1 MNTPYWQQQTPAKP
15 LYPDIAWNKPQQRA
29 QAGKLGIIG
38 GNRLSFRAIEHSY
51 TTALATGVGQARVV
65 LPDALRGTIPASV
78 TDTIFAAS
86 NSSGSLGN
94 EAWPELQALTGWADA
109 LLLIGDAGRNSQTAI
124 VYEKLVSHTTA
135 PLIISRDAVDL
146 LMPSAPQLASQS
158 NILIIASFSQVQKL
172 LRTLYYPKILT
183 FRMPLLQL
191 VETLHK
197 FTITYPL
204 TLATFHA
211 DTILIAQHGTV
222 TSTPWSQ
229 PMALWQG
236 TVPTRIAAYTMWNP
250 ATPLQAATA
259 SLLDGKE

>member
-1 MNTPYWQQQTPAKP
+1 MNIPYWQQQTPAKP

-51 TTALATGVGQARVV
+51 TTALTTGVGQARVV

-124 VYEKLVSHTTA
+124 VYEKLVSHTTT

-158 NILIIASFSQVQKL
+158 NILIIASFSQVQKF
-172 LRTLYYPKILT
+172 LRALYYPKILT

-191 VETLHK
+191 VETLYK
-197 FTITYPL
+197 FTHHLSTDPRHLPRRHHPHRSARHCHINTMVAANGPL
-204 TLATFHA
+204 AGHCANTHCRLHHVESS
-211 DTILIAQHGTV
+211 DTPPG
-222 TSTPWSQ
+222 SNS
-229 PMALWQG
+229 
-236 TVPTRIAAYTMWNP
+236 
-250 ATPLQAATA
+250 
-259 SLLDGKE
+259 

>member
-1 MNTPYWQQQTPAKP
+1 MNIPYWQQQTPAKP

-65 LPDALRGTIPASV
+65 LPDALRGTIPTSV

-124 VYEKLVSHTTA
+124 VYEKLVSHTTT

-146 LMPSAPQLASQS
+146 LMPSAPQITNQTSLSLHHFHKS
-158 NILIIASFSQVQKL
+158 KSSFALCTTPKSSPSGCRSSSW
-172 LRTLYYPKILT
+172 LRRCTSLPSPIHL
-183 FRMPLLQL
+183 PSS
-191 VETLHK
+191 
-197 FTITYPL
+197 P
-204 TLATFHA
+204 
-211 DTILIAQHGTV
+211 
-222 TSTPWSQ
+222 STPTPSSSLGTAPSHQHHGRSQ
-229 PMALWQG
+229 WLSGRALCQRASPHTLCG
-236 TVPTRIAAYTMWNP
+236 TQRRPSKQQRLAC
-250 ATPLQAATA
+250 
-259 SLLDGKE
+259 

>member
-1 MNTPYWQQQTPAKP
+1 MNIPYWQQQTPAKP

-124 VYEKLVSHTTA
+124 IYEKLVSHTTT

-146 LMPSAPQLASQS
+146 LMPSAQQLASQS
-158 NILIIASFSQVQKL
+158 NILIVASFSQVQKF
-172 LRTLYYPKILT
+172 LRALYYPKILT

-250 ATPLQAATA
+250 ATLLQAATA